1 MSIVLA
7 EMLCALLVGGAL
19 GLLGATVL
27 DWRRERDDLVRQ
39 NAELRERIGKLD
51 KRRGWELLSGD

>member
-7 EMLCALLVGGAL
+7 DILCALLVGGAI